1 MNEKINTIIN
11 KFGMPALAVAG
22 TALAATGATAFASAN
37 SIGIGALPLTIATN
51 LLSNKLTNLTEF
63 ELVNRL
69 KNVPP
74 DKLNH
79 DIFKVSKSAV
89 KLALKAAIDEYEIGN
104 NIQKKLKK
112 KVDEICKQLDD
123 NDIWDTIT
131 AKDIITYE
139 SNLSDTSSKWSELF
153 IDELK
158 EANNIFKNADFDKK
172 FQSYFHLYF
181 GEYLK
186 KDHSAFIAYEREM
199 QKMIFNSIQELKGKN
214 ISGVIKESIVQYIKE
229 IPAVA
234 VNLEIQEEFTKEL
247 SELKSYFQPKKIIIK
262 EIKSDRLFIEI
273 PHNEIKEIGSS
284 YDELKTIID
293 DKYYFE
299 YNNRLYS
306 IDELTEETF
315 GYLVGKIKCNQLF
328 TKQIIEAIKR
338 GCEKQHPNFYR
349 VIEQTG
355 TNWDI
360 IPRYCDEG
368 KHIISDSFV
377 GIIGKQLNKLFA
389 IGKEA
394 DEQENITRKKYIEK
408 CYYLVKR
415 TLDLTIFAFV
425 SQLWDDVCTQ
435 KLKISDENPL
445 SGHFT
450 MNLKQEEQFAFLCR
464 LIQIYKGQKK
474 ENSTLLISD
483 ILNIADQFNE
493 AGELYVACRD
503 LEKLG
508 DNPTVLDCY
517 FAEKYLTVFFE
528 KFRFLVNYK
537 VASMKKIEYFN
548 IKNID
553 AGYLHHYVNL
563 GYSRKSLEMEE
574 RNFDDCKKTIN
585 SLFTNAVLLYKGND
599 YTKNIN
605 LFPFVIDYNALT
617 LEKNSKIAFF
627 RQPAF
632 DEDCLE
638 YAFLDTD
645 EIFELEHK
653 GIVQQKGNKNVV
665 FLTDEDMKIYNKD
678 CVLTT
683 FRMIEEKLFI

>member
-1 MNEKINTIIN
+1 MNEKLNTIIN
-11 KFGMPALAVAG
+11 KFGIPTLAVAG
-22 TALAATGATAFASAN
+22 AAIAAISPYN
-37 SIGIGALPLTIATN
+37 LPGTIAIG
-51 LLSNKLTNLTEF
+51 LLTSVVGNKITEI
-63 ELVNRL
+63 ELSNRL
-69 KNVPP
+69 KNIPP

-79 DIFKVSKSAV
+79 DIFRVSKSAV
-89 KLALKAAIDEYEIGN
+89 KLALKATIAEYEIDN
-104 NIQKKLKK
+104 NTRKKLTKK
-112 KVDEICKQLDD
+112 IDEIHKQLED
-123 NDIWDTIT
+123 NDILNNITI
-131 AKDIITYE
+131 KDIIDYE
-139 SNLSDTSSKWSELF
+139 SNLSENILKWDSIFL
-153 IDELK
+153 DELE
-158 EANNIFKNADFDKK
+158 EANNIFKDAKFDKT
-172 FQSYFHLYF
+172 FQRYFHLYF

-186 KDHSAFIAYEREM
+186 QDRPAYIAYEREM
-199 QKMIFNSIQELKGKN
+199 QKIVLDAVNELKSEN
-214 ISGVIKESIVQYIKE
+214 ISSVIKESIAQYIKE
-229 IPAVA
+229 IPVVA
-234 VNLEIQEEFTKEL
+234 ANSEMQEEFAREL
-247 SELKSYFQPKKIIIK
+247 SELKSYFQPKKIIIR
-262 EIKSDRLFIEI
+262 EIKSDKLLIEI
-273 PHNEIKEIGSS
+273 PPNEIIEIGNS

-306 IDELTEETF
+306 IDELTQETF
-315 GYLVGKIKCNQLF
+315 AYLAGKIKYNQLF
-328 TKQIIEAIKR
+328 TKRIIEAIKCD
-338 GCEKQHPNFYR
+338 CEKQHPNFYR

-355 TNWDI
+355 TNWDE

-389 IGKEA
+389 IGKET
-394 DEQENITRKKYIEK
+394 DEQEHVTRKKYIEK
-408 CYYLVKR
+408 CRYVVKR

-435 KLKISDENPL
+435 KLKISDKNLL
-445 SGHFT
+445 SRHFT
-450 MNLKQEEQFAFLCR
+450 MNLKQEEQFALLCR
-464 LIQIYKGQKK
+464 FIQIYEEQKT
-474 ENSTLLISD
+474 ENPALLIPD
-483 ILNIADQFNE
+483 ILKIADQFNE
-493 AGELYVACRD
+493 AGELYAACSD

-508 DNPTVLDCY
+508 DNPTVLDCF
-517 FAEKYLTVFFE
+517 FAEKHLTAFFE
-528 KFRFLVNYK
+528 TFRFLVNYK

-548 IKNID
+548 IKNIN

-574 RNFDDCKKTIN
+574 RNFDNCTQTIS

-645 EIFELEHK
+645 EVFEIEYK

-678 CVLTT
+678 CVLST
-683 FRMIEEKLFI
+683 FRMIEETLFS

>member
-1 MNEKINTIIN
+1 MNERLNTFINN
-11 KFGMPALAVAG
+11 LGKFGVPTLAVAG
-22 TALAATGATAFASAN
+22 TAVAALAGASSA
-37 SIGIGALPLTIATN
+37 GVAALPLTIATN
-51 LLSNKLTNLTEF
+51 LLSNKLTDLTEF
-63 ELVNRL
+63 ELSNRL
-69 KNVPP
+69 KNIPP
-74 DKLNH
+74 EKLNH
-79 DIFKVSKSAV
+79 DIFRVSKSAV
-89 KLALKAAIDEYEIGN
+89 KLALKATIDEYEIDKDTR
-104 NIQKKLKK
+104 KKLKK
-112 KVDEICKQLDD
+112 KVDEVCKQLEDNNIW
-123 NDIWDTIT
+123 NDITV
-131 AKDIITYE
+131 KDIIDYE
-139 SNLSDTSSKWSELF
+139 SNLSETKWSELF
-153 IDELK
+153 ADELQ
-158 EANNIFKNADFDKK
+158 ETNDILNNANFDTK
-172 FQSYFHLYF
+172 FQGYFHLYF

-186 KDHSAFIAYEREM
+186 KDHAAFVAYEREI
-199 QKMIFNSIQELKGKN
+199 QKMIFNAVNELKSEN
-214 ISGVIKESIVQYIKE
+214 ISETIKESIAQYIKE
-229 IPAVA
+229 IPVIA
-234 VNLEIQEEFTKEL
+234 VNSEIQEEFVKEL
-247 SELKSYFQPKKIIIK
+247 SGLKSYFQPKKIIIR
-262 EIKSDRLFIEI
+262 EIKSDKLFIEI
-273 PHNEIKEIGSS
+273 PPNEIKEIGNS
-284 YDELKTIID
+284 YDELKIIID

-315 GYLVGKIKCNQLF
+315 DYLAGKIKYNQLF
-328 TKQIIEAIKR
+328 TKKIIEAIKND
-338 GCEKQHPNFYR
+338 CEKQHHNFYR

-355 TNWDI
+355 TNWDTN
-360 IPRYCDEG
+360 PRYCDEG

-389 IGKEA
+389 IGKET
-394 DEQENITRKKYIEK
+394 DEQENVTRKKYIEK
-408 CYYLVKR
+408 CQYLVKR
-415 TLDLTIFAFV
+415 TLDLTIFAFI

-435 KLKISDENPL
+435 KLKLSDENPL

-450 MNLKQEEQFAFLCR
+450 MNLKREEQIALLLR
-464 LIQIYKGQKK
+464 LIHIYEEQKMD
-474 ENSTLLISD
+474 SSDLLISD
-483 ILNIADQFNE
+483 ILKIANQFDE
-493 AGELYVACRD
+493 TGELYAACVD

-508 DNPTVLDCY
+508 DNPTALDCY
-517 FAEKYLTVFFE
+517 LAEKHLTVFFE
-528 KFRFLVNYK
+528 NFRFLVNYK

-548 IKNID
+548 IKNIE

-574 RNFDDCKKTIN
+574 RNFDDCTETVN
-585 SLFTNAVLLYKGND
+585 SLFTNAVLLYKGTD

-617 LEKNSKIAFF
+617 LEKSSKIAFF

-645 EIFELEHK
+645 EIFDLEHK